1 MLWLRRV
8 GDLDAVLGGDLL
20 GVRCAPLRL
29 GPGHA
34 ARAAG
39 YVAVAGGVRRR
50 ILAFLAAARVAAFA
64 VQADLL
70 LGEAPDGVAP
80 GRAHATASGP
90 SGPIPRPVPHAWASA
105 WYSGDSCPPG
115 CGTLARSPIS
125 RALAVASP
133 ISRQSRPGPSW
144 LAPLTYPARRAYQA
158 ALSPRPAFT
167 PPPSPP

>member
-1 MLWLRRV
+1 MLWVRRV
-8 GDLDAVLGGDLL
+8 GDLDAVLGGELL
-20 GVRCAPLRL
+20 GVRCAHLTL

-50 ILAFLAAARVAAFA
+50 ILAFPAAARVAAFA

-90 SGPIPRPVPHAWASA
+90 SGPIPRPLPHALAAA

-115 CGTLARSPIS
+115 RGARA
-125 RALAVASP
+125 RD
-133 ISRQSRPGPSW
+133 
-144 LAPLTYPARRAYQA
+144 PL
-158 ALSPRPAFT
+158 PR
-167 PPPSPP
+167 